1 MKRTTLLLALCLMSY
16 AFAKASSTPPQ
27 TKSTNLSKVTV
38 YLSGAQIER
47 TTEVMVMEGTNSFL
61 FDNLSNDIDESSI
74 QISGLKDASI
84 LSINFGIN
92 YLTEQLNTKKVDS
105 LRSLKTKLETDILK
119 LNSLMSGL
127 HKEEEVI
134 TSNQRLGSNTTEI
147 DLAKIKELSTYYRK
161 RVTEIKNGIL
171 DAEIE
176 KTTLQRRVNDL
187 TKQFNELNVT
197 EEKSKGQI
205 TLKLNGEQQET
216 LNLKITYNVSEA
228 GWYPEYDLKAIA
240 TDAPLQLSYKA
251 HLYQK
256 TGIEWDDVNLVLS
269 TGDPNT
275 NNLKPTID
283 TKYLRFVNRNYRN
296 NSNATKAYN
305 YKYNP
310 TIKTITG
317 IVTEDNGPLPG
328 ANVIVKGTTN
338 GTQTDFDG
346 KYTLQVNEG
355 ETLAF
360 SFVGFK
366 TKEIPIHA
374 SIINANL
381 EIDNALEEVV
391 ITAYGTSGS
400 LRGQSPKP
408 AKKEDYTLNDIL
420 SGKASGVA
428 INNTSGLA
436 GGSTNVVIRGYSSIN
451 SSNPPLFIIDGI
463 PYSSQKSIREI
474 NEIDASNIKNI
485 DVLKGLSATSIYGAK
500 ARNGVVIIKTKN
512 GFESSKLT
520 ATGDTKTEGITTTT
534 FEINK
539 KYSIDSDGDVTVI
552 EIDKFEVP
560 ATYEYFVA
568 PAINENVFLTAS
580 IKDWVRYSLLPGEA
594 NIYFEGSFSG
604 KTYINPLET
613 TEELSV
619 SLGVDPNIVVKRK
632 QLDNFKS
639 TSFIGS
645 QRIVDMAYSTT
656 VRNNKNTPINLKM
669 VDRVPVSQNKEIK
682 VDDIETADAA
692 YDKDTGLLEWTI
704 NLAPSDSS
712 KKEFS
717 YELKYPKHKRVNL

>member
-47 TTEVMVMEGTNSFL
+47 TADVMVTEGTNSFL

-74 QISGLKDASI
+74 QISGLKNASI

-134 TSNQRLGSNTTEI
+134 TANQRLGSNTTEI

-161 RVTEIKNGIL
+161 RVTEIKNAIL

-176 KTTLQRRVNDL
+176 KTNLQRRVNDL
-187 TKQFNELNVT
+187 TKQFNEFNVT

-205 TLKLNGEQQET
+205 TLKLNGEQRET
-216 LNLKITYNVSEA
+216 LKLKITYNVSEA

-256 TGIEWDDVNLVLS
+256 TGIDWDDVNLVLS

-317 IVTEDNGPLPG
+317 IVTETNGPLPG
-328 ANVIVKGTTN
+328 ATVVVKGTTN

-355 ETLAF
+355 ETLQF
-360 SFVGFK
+360 SFVGYN
-366 TKEIPIHA
+366 TTEIPIHA

-381 EIDNALEEVV
+381 EADNALEEVV
-391 ITAYGTSGS
+391 VVAYATSS
-400 LRGQSPKP
+400 SRRTQSY
-408 AKKEDYTLNDIL
+408 AVTTVESEDISRTLQ
-420 SGKASGVA
+420 GKAAGVQ
-428 INNTSGLA
+428 
-436 GGSTNVVIRGYSSIN
+436 IRGANSI
-451 SSNPPLFIIDGI
+451 
-463 PYSSQKSIREI
+463 
-474 NEIDASNIKNI
+474 
-485 DVLKGLSATSIYGAK
+485 T
-500 ARNGVVIIKTKN
+500 
-512 GFESSKLT
+512 T
-520 ATGDTKTEGITTTT
+520 ATGDQKTEGITTTT

-539 KYSIDSDGDVTVI
+539 KYSIVLRRRCDG
-552 EIDKFEVP
+552 
-560 ATYEYFVA
+560 
-568 PAINENVFLTAS
+568 N
-580 IKDWVRYSLLPGEA
+580 
-594 NIYFEGSFSG
+594 
-604 KTYINPLET
+604 
-613 TEELSV
+613 
-619 SLGVDPNIVVKRK
+619 
-632 QLDNFKS
+632 
-639 TSFIGS
+639 
-645 QRIVDMAYSTT
+645 
-656 VRNNKNTPINLKM
+656 RN
-669 VDRVPVSQNKEIK
+669 
-682 VDDIETADAA
+682 
-692 YDKDTGLLEWTI
+692 
-704 NLAPSDSS
+704 
-712 KKEFS
+712 
-717 YELKYPKHKRVNL
+717 

>member
-1 MKRTTLLLALCLMSY
+1 MKRITLLLAFCLMGY
-16 AFAKASSTPPQ
+16 AFAKASTNPPQ
-27 TKSTNLSKVTV
+27 TKKTNLSKVTV

-47 TTEVMVMEGTNSFL
+47 TAEVMVTEGTNSFL

-74 QISGLKDASI
+74 QISGLKNASI
-84 LSINFGIN
+84 LSINFGID
-92 YLTEQLNTKKVDS
+92 YLTEQLNTEKVDS
-105 LRSLKTKLETDILK
+105 LRSLKTTLETDILK

-134 TSNQRLGSNTTEI
+134 TANQRLGSNTTEI
-147 DLAKIKELSTYYRK
+147 DLVKIKELSTYYRK
-161 RVTEIKNGIL
+161 RVTEIKNAIL

-176 KTTLQRRVNDL
+176 KTNLQRRVNDL
-187 TKQFNELNVT
+187 KKQFNELNIT

-205 TLKLNGEQQET
+205 TLKLNGEQRET
-216 LNLKITYNVSEA
+216 LKLRITYNVSEA

-240 TDAPLQLSYKA
+240 TDAPLNLSYKA

-256 TGIEWDDVNLVLS
+256 TGVDWDNVNLVLS

-275 NNLKPTID
+275 NNLKPTLD

-310 TIKTITG
+310 NIKTITG
-317 IVTEDNGPLPG
+317 IVTETNGPLPG

-355 ETLAF
+355 ETLVF
-360 SFVGFK
+360 SYVGFS
-366 TKEIPIHA
+366 TTEIPIHA

-381 EIDNALEEVV
+381 EADNALEEVV
-391 ITAYGTSGS
+391 VTAYATSS
-400 LRGQSPKP
+400 SRRTQSY
-408 AKKEDYTLNDIL
+408 AVTTVESEDISRTLQ
-420 SGKASGVA
+420 GKAAGVR
-428 INNTSGLA
+428 
-436 GGSTNVVIRGYSSIN
+436 IRGANSI
-451 SSNPPLFIIDGI
+451 
-463 PYSSQKSIREI
+463 
-474 NEIDASNIKNI
+474 
-485 DVLKGLSATSIYGAK
+485 T
-500 ARNGVVIIKTKN
+500 
-512 GFESSKLT
+512 T
-520 ATGDTKTEGITTTT
+520 ATGDQKTEGITTTT

-539 KYSIDSDGDVTVI
+539 KYSIVSDGDVTVI

-594 NIYFEGSFSG
+594 NVYFEGSFSG

-619 SLGVDPNIVVKRK
+619 SLGVDPNIIVKRK

-656 VRNNKNTPINLKM
+656 VRNNKNTNINLKM
-669 VDRVPVSQNKEIK
+669 VDRVPVSQDKEIK
-682 VDDIETADAA
+682 VDDIETGDATH
-692 YDKDTGLLEWTI
+692 DKDTGLLEWNI
-704 NLAPSDSS
+704 KLAPSDNS

-717 YELKYPKHKRVNL
+717 YELKYPKNKRVNL

>member
-1 MKRTTLLLALCLMSY
+1 MKRTTLLLAVCLMSY

-47 TTEVMVMEGTNSFL
+47 TADVMVTEGTNSFL

-74 QISGLKDASI
+74 QISGLKNASI
-84 LSINFGIN
+84 LSINFGVN

-176 KTTLQRRVNDL
+176 KTNLQRRVNDL
-187 TKQFNELNVT
+187 TKQFNEFNVT

-205 TLKLNGEQQET
+205 TLKLNGEQRET
-216 LNLKITYNVSEA
+216 LKLRITYNVSEA

-256 TGIEWDDVNLVLS
+256 TGIDWDDVNLVLS

-317 IVTEDNGPLPG
+317 IVTETNGPLPG
-328 ANVIVKGTTN
+328 ATVVVKGTTN

-355 ETLAF
+355 ETLQF
-360 SFVGFK
+360 SFVGVN
-366 TKEIPIHA
+366 TTEIPIHA

-381 EIDNALEEVV
+381 EADNSLEEVV
-391 ITAYGTSGS
+391 VTAYATSS
-400 LRGQSPKP
+400 SKRTQSY
-408 AKKEDYTLNDIL
+408 AVTTVESEDISRTLQ
-420 SGKASGVA
+420 GKAVGVR
-428 INNTSGLA
+428 
-436 GGSTNVVIRGYSSIN
+436 IRGASSI
-451 SSNPPLFIIDGI
+451 
-463 PYSSQKSIREI
+463 
-474 NEIDASNIKNI
+474 
-485 DVLKGLSATSIYGAK
+485 T
-500 ARNGVVIIKTKN
+500 
-512 GFESSKLT
+512 T
-520 ATGDTKTEGITTTT
+520 ATGDQKTEGITTTT

-656 VRNNKNTPINLKM
+656 VKNNKSTGINLNM

-682 VDDIETADAA
+682 VDDIETADAD
-692 YDKDTGLLEWTI
+692 YDKDTGLLEWI
-704 NLAPSDSS
+704 IKLAPSDSS